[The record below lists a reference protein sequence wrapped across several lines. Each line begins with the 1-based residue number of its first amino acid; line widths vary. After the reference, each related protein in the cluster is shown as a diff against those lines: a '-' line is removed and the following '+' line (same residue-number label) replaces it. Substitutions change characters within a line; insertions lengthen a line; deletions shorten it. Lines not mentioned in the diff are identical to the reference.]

1 MARLRSIGERVNQPD
16 RQCKNAVR
24 ETAELGIG
32 LAGFRDVI
40 EAAADAIVVHRDG
53 SVLYANPAA
62 IKRFQARDLVEL
74 QEHHLM
80 DFILAADRPAIM
92 SALADLDNIDKG
104 SRIIGYRCMTLG
116 GEVRDIETVAV
127 KIPWENGSAFLN
139 ICRDMTERNRTADA
153 LRESEERYYNLIT
166 FSPEATIAICN
177 DKIVVANDAAARLLD
192 AASPNDLIGLS
203 LRKIYDEDTAAE
215 ITERLRDVARG
226 LSAATTRSD
235 RMYRLDGTAI
245 DIECTWIPFT
255 YDRQPAAYALIKDV
269 TEQRRSAQ
277 LHCFLASHD
286 PLTQLPNRYDFHQ
299 RMKAVLRTGRPFAIH
314 YVDLDCFKSINDTLG
329 HAIGDHLLQIMAD
342 RLRQGVRKGDV
353 VARLGGDEF
362 AVLQVD
368 LGDANDGHRVAEK
381 LQRTLGE
388 SCSVAGHSL
397 QTSVSIGTAISPDH
411 GTDPANLLRRAD
423 FALYEAKA
431 RGRNAVALFTAAAEH
446 RLQHRDFL
454 AEELEKPQTE
464 TEFEVHF
471 QPVVALATGA
481 MVGAE
486 ALLRWRRRGKDL
498 IVASE
503 FIQELESSYCGQ
515 RTCIWALKEACRE
528 AARLQQAGL
537 RDFRMAVNFSMSLLQ
552 RPDLTEVVIDALE
565 QADLDPT
572 ILEMEITE
580 HMIINAGTSGILPAL
595 EALRNRGVKVAL
607 DDFGTGYSRL
617 SLLKELPVDR
627 IKVDRSFIG
636 GLGQSLEDTA
646 IAEAVLH
653 LGHRLGLKVTAEGVT
668 DQACWDRLRDLGF
681 DDAQGFHIA
690 RPMTASDLTAFLQ
703 QRADI
708 GLVLG
713 TSLDRR

>member
-1 MARLRSIGERVNQPD
+1 MVRLYSVGEAADQPG
-16 RQCKNAVR
+16 RQGKNALC

-62 IKRFQARDLVEL
+62 IARFQARDLMDL
-74 QEHHLM
+74 QQHHLM
-80 DFILAADRPAIM
+80 DLILAADRPAIM
-92 SALADLDNIDKG
+92 SALADLDNVDEG
-104 SRIIGYRCMTLG
+104 SRVVGYRCMTLG
-116 GEVRDIETVAV
+116 GEVRDIETIAV
-127 KIPWENGSAFLN
+127 KIPWHNGSAFLN
-139 ICRDMTERNRTADA
+139 ICRDMTERNRAADA
-153 LRESEERYYNLIT
+153 LRESEARYYNLIT

-192 AASPNDLIGLS
+192 AVSPNDLIGTS
-203 LRKIYDEDTAAE
+203 LRKIYDEDTVAE
-215 ITERLRDVARG
+215 IAERLRDVARG

-235 RMYRLDGTAI
+235 RMYRLDGAAI
-245 DIECTWIPFT
+245 DVECTWIPFT
-255 YDRQPAAYALIKDV
+255 YERQPAAYALIKDV
-269 TEQRRSAQ
+269 TEQRRSEQ
-277 LHCFLASHD
+277 LHRFLASHD

-299 RMKAVLRTGRPFAIH
+299 RIKAVLRMGRPFAIH

-329 HAIGDHLLQIMAD
+329 HAIGDQLLQIMAE
-342 RLRQGVRKGDV
+342 RLRQGVRKDDV

-362 AVLQVD
+362 AVLQINLSD
-368 LGDANDGHRVAEK
+368 PNDAHRVAKK
-381 LQRTLGE
+381 LQRTLGQ
-388 SCSVAGHSL
+388 SCSVADHSL
-397 QTSVSIGTAISPDH
+397 QMSASIGTAISPDH
-411 GTDPANLLRRAD
+411 GTDPADLLRKAD

-431 RGRNAVALFTAAAEH
+431 CGRNAVALFTAAADH

-464 TEFEVHF
+464 TEFEVHY

-481 MVGAE
+481 IVGTE
-486 ALLRWRRRGKDL
+486 ALLRWRQRGKGL

-528 AARLQQAGL
+528 AGRLQQAGL

-552 RPDLTEVVIDALE
+552 RPNLTEIVIDALE
-565 QADLDPT
+565 NADLDPT

-580 HMIINAGTSGILPAL
+580 QVIINAGTAGILPAL
-595 EALRNRGVKVAL
+595 EVLRNRGVKVAL
-607 DDFGTGYSRL
+607 DDFGTGFSRL

-627 IKVDRSFIG
+627 IKVDRSFIA
-636 GLGQSLEDTA
+636 GLGKSLEDTA

-653 LGHRLGLKVTAEGVT
+653 LGHRLGLKVTAEGVA
-668 DQACWDRLRDLGF
+668 DQACWDRLRYLGC

-690 RPMTASDLTAFLQ
+690 RPMSASHLMAFLQ
-703 QRADI
+703 QRGEI
-708 GLVLG
+708 GLALE